1 MISNVKQTQNRV
13 GSSAAALVIIQGQEI
28 VTEWYDGYHHHKK
41 GAQKVT
47 NRSLFNIYSTR
58 KTYIGLATAIA
69 IIDAGI
75 EIDTLVSD
83 LLEDFPKEYLG
94 EISLRD
100 LSTKTGA
107 KYFGPQQIEREELA
121 AKVIEK
127 ITGSTINQ
135 LITEKVLHPM
145 QMTGTEWVTK
155 PKENLV
161 CDFQAADG
169 YASVRIES
177 DEGHERNLY
186 CSAIDLAVWCQ
197 LHLNKGYF
205 DGKQILKNKIF
216 ELIENVKNGE
226 TDKRIF
232 GWYFQD
238 DWYYATGATG
248 CHCVVLPKYNAVG
261 VRMLNRYTD
270 DYKNDQI
277 TFNNLLLDCI
287 KKNV

>member
-1 MISNVKQTQNRV
+1 MKEIQTTTNNHFDSLITNVKQTQNRV

-94 EISLRD
+94 GISLRD

-121 AKVIEK
+121 AK
-127 ITGSTINQ
+127 SN
-135 LITEKVLHPM
+135 
-145 QMTGTEWVTK
+145 
-155 PKENLV
+155 
-161 CDFQAADG
+161 
-169 YASVRIES
+169 
-177 DEGHERNLY
+177 
-186 CSAIDLAVWCQ
+186 
-197 LHLNKGYF
+197 
-205 DGKQILKNKIF
+205 
-216 ELIENVKNGE
+216 
-226 TDKRIF
+226 
-232 GWYFQD
+232 
-238 DWYYATGATG
+238 
-248 CHCVVLPKYNAVG
+248 
-261 VRMLNRYTD
+261 
-270 DYKNDQI
+270 
-277 TFNNLLLDCI
+277 
-287 KKNV
+287 